1 MTKPEEEL
9 NLDALDFSGLGDI
22 KKLIIQ
28 LQQHETGMTI
38 IDEKLDK
45 VNEMMA
51 QLENELEQIMKD
63 EKSKENETEVVE
75 EEEK

>member
-9 NLDALDFSGLGDI
+9 NLDALDFSELGDI

-63 EKSKENETEVVE
+63 EKSKEKKEPEVRKE
-75 EEEK
+75 